1 MIKNNITSLTTYN
14 SQDEYERFS
23 VSKIKTYKECS
34 EMFKLKYI
42 DKLDVYHQ
50 STATL
55 VGTLLHASLEY
66 LYSIDDDEVNNAQ
79 DAFFKILPIEF
90 GKLGIVSIESILG
103 DLLDYHQDINNLYKR
118 ASASYNGI
126 DAIRTGKGE
135 VPKAPEMT
143 GVWKSECKRLK
154 LEQRKDLID
163 YTIQNSKNG
172 LESVSITEVFSRAF
186 NLASNYNT
194 PDALEEI
201 LFLELPLSNWDKE
214 SNSLINAVPFPGCEH
229 PNIYLNGFID
239 NVAVVKVNNKKYNA
253 VIDYKTSKEI
263 FNTSIVEHNQQLL
276 MYAAGAE
283 YVLNIPIDYIGIL
296 SLIKGELTLVPVDKE
311 LQTEVIKGFNQVINK
326 VIGKEFTKHYPD
338 SKYSNCLNS
347 FGGACPF
354 LKNCWP
360 KSFDYLNKNKLED
373 DFFKEMMN

>member
-1 MIKNNITSLTTYN
+1 MTKNTITTLTTYTD
-14 SQDEYERFS
+14 QTQYERFS

-55 VGTLLHASLEY
+55 VGTLLHSSLEY
-66 LYSIDDDEVNNAQ
+66 LYSIEDDEVNNAQ

-118 ASASYNGI
+118 ASASYKGI

-143 GVWKSECKRLK
+143 GIWKAECKRLK

-163 YTIQNSKNG
+163 YTIQNSKSG
-172 LESVSITEVFSRAF
+172 LESVSITDVFTRAF

-194 PDALEEI
+194 PDAFEEI
-201 LFLELPLSNWDKE
+201 LYLELPLSKWDR
-214 SNSLINAVPFPGCEH
+214 NTNTLINAVPFPGATRKD
-229 PNIYLNGFID
+229 IYLNGFID
-239 NVAVVKVNNKKYNA
+239 NIAVVNVNGKQFNA

-263 FNTSIVEHNQQLL
+263 FNDSIVEHNQQLL
-276 MYAAGAE
+276 IYAAGAE
-283 YVLNIPIDYIGIL
+283 HILNIPIDYIGIL
-296 SLIKGELTLVPVDKE
+296 SLLKGDLILVPVDKE
-311 LQTEVIKGFNQVINK
+311 LQNEVIKSFNQVIDK
-326 VIGKEFTKHYPD
+326 ALGKQFTKHYPD

-373 DFFKEMMN
+373 DFFKEIMN